1 MAPLPELH
9 FVLRYDSVT
18 EDYLWFRSRVPST
31 CSEVRMFDILE
42 EMEVGDRAGDYI
54 EAILDLKND
63 TDTSLVSM
71 LGIGDEYFSLS
82 TFPLHFVNFTDMDDE
97 VLVDTDT
104 DTDLSDTDTDT
115 EISDT
120 DPEGLDRRLV
130 MLKNRPGVIYDTVFQ
145 GVRIR
150 ELYLDGQSH
159 LKSVGAGVP
168 GLDGLFI
175 YIEPGSRTRL
185 KARWWIDQSR
195 KPAIVR
201 NLL

>member
-1 MAPLPELH
+1 
-9 FVLRYDSVT
+9 
-18 EDYLWFRSRVPST
+18 
-31 CSEVRMFDILE
+31 MFDILE

-71 LGIGDEYFSLS
+71 LGIGDEYFGLS